1 MVAPVV
7 LKMLDAIVIG
17 AGQNGLAAAARLAA
31 AGRKVTVLE
40 RRGAIGGLAGAVEV
54 HPGYRVP
61 GILHDEGRVSAR
73 AAARLGLERH
83 GLAWRDAPPVFLAEA
98 GGPGILVDRAAGGAW
113 GEGGN
118 GSDGARA
125 AAAAAEIG
133 ARSRHDAAAYVRY
146 RAFLDRLRP
155 LLDSVMGAP
164 PPPLSPASAGDLWD
178 LARRGG
184 RLWRHGRRDTLE
196 LLRVAPMC
204 VADFLD
210 EQFETPL
217 LVEGLAAPAVIGTW
231 AGPWSAGTN
240 TNLLLAE
247 AAPGRHLAGGP
258 AALVA
263 ALERAARAAGAEI
276 RTGAEVLRLRVE
288 NGSAAGVTL
297 ASGERLDAATVVAT
311 CDPKR
316 VFLELIAPGTLP
328 IRIEEEYRRIRA
340 RGTAAKVH
348 LALSG
353 PLELAARPGQTFE
366 HIRIGGGHVDDLERA
381 FDAVK
386 YREVSPSPHLE
397 IRVPTVADPGLAPA
411 GHHVASILASYAP
424 HDVAGG
430 WTEKRRADFLE
441 SVLATLERHAP
452 DVRRRI
458 VAQELLTP
466 ADLEARYALTGG
478 QLHHGEPA
486 LDQLL
491 VMRPTPS
498 AARYATS
505 VPGLYLGGS
514 GSHGGGGVTF
524 VPGLLAAKAALAR

>member
-1 MVAPVV
+1 MA
-7 LKMLDAIVIG
+7 LDAIVIG

-31 AGRKVTVLE
+31 AGRKVAVLE
-40 RRGAIGGLAGAVEV
+40 RRGAVGGLAGAVEI

-61 GILHDEGRVSAR
+61 GILHDEGRVSPR

-83 GLAWRDAPPVFLAEA
+83 GLAWREAPPVFLAEA
-98 GGPGILVDRAAGGAW
+98 GGPGILVPGAGTA
-113 GEGGN
+113 
-118 GSDGARA
+118 D
-125 AAAAAEIG
+125 EIG
-133 ARSRHDAAAYVRY
+133 ARSRRDAAAWLRY
-146 RAFLDRLRP
+146 RAFLDQLRP
-155 LLDSVMGAP
+155 LLDSVMSSP
-164 PPPLSPASAGDLWD
+164 PPPLSPASAGDLWE

-204 VADFLD
+204 VADYLG
-210 EQFETPL
+210 ELFETPL
-217 LVEGLAAPAVIGTW
+217 LVAGLAAPAVIGTW

-247 AAPGRHLAGGP
+247 AVPGRRLAGGP

-276 RTGAEVLRLRVE
+276 RTGAEVRRLHVE
-288 NGSAAGVTL
+288 NGRAAGVTL
-297 ASGERLDAATVVAT
+297 ASGERLDAATVIAT

-316 VFLELIAPGTLP
+316 AFLELIAAGTLP

-353 PLELAARPGQTFE
+353 PLELAARPGQAFE
-366 HIRIGGGHVDDLERA
+366 HIRIGGSHVDDLERA

-386 YREVSPSPHLE
+386 YREVSPCPHLE
-397 IRVPTVADPGLAPA
+397 IRVPSVVDPGLAPA
-411 GHHVASILASYAP
+411 GHHVVTILASYAP

-430 WTEKRRADFLE
+430 WSETRRADFLA

-452 DVRRRI
+452 DLRSRI

-466 ADLEARYALTGG
+466 ADLAARYALTGG

-491 VMRPTPS
+491 VMRPAPS

-524 VPGLLAAKAALAR
+524 VPGLLAAAAALAP

>member
-1 MVAPVV
+1 MP
-7 LKMLDAIVIG
+7 LDAIVIG

-31 AGRKVTVLE
+31 AGRDVVVLE
-40 RRGAIGGLAGAVEV
+40 RRDVIGGLAGAVEL

-61 GILHDEGRVSAR
+61 GILHDEGRVSPR
-73 AAARLGLERH
+73 AAAKLGLERH
-83 GLAWRDAPPVFLAEA
+83 GLAWRDAPPVYLAEA
-98 GGPGILVDRAAGGAW
+98 GGPGILVPGADGSAAAG
-113 GEGGN
+113 
-118 GSDGARA
+118 
-125 AAAAAEIG
+125 EIG
-133 ARSRHDAAAYVRY
+133 ARSRRDAASYLRY
-146 RAFLDRLRP
+146 RAFFDKLRP
-155 LLDSVMGAP
+155 LLDAVMGSP
-164 PPPLSPASAGDLWD
+164 PPPLSPASAGDFWEI
-178 LARRGG
+178 ARRGG
-184 RLWRHGRRDTLE
+184 RLWRHGRHDTLE

-210 EQFETPL
+210 EHFETPL

-258 AALVA
+258 AALIA
-263 ALERAARAAGAEI
+263 ALERAARSAGATI
-276 RTGAEVLRLRVE
+276 RTGADAIRLRIE
-288 NGSAAGVTL
+288 NGRAAGVTL
-297 ASGERLDAATVVAT
+297 AGGEQLDAATVIAT

-316 VFLELIAPGTLP
+316 TFLELIAPGTLP

-366 HIRIGGGHVDDLERA
+366 HIRIGGGHVDELERA
-381 FDAVK
+381 FDAIK
-386 YREVSPSPHLE
+386 YGEVSPRPHLE
-397 IRVPTVADPGLAPA
+397 IRVPSVADPSLAPA
-411 GHHVASILASYAP
+411 GHHVVSILASYAP

-430 WTEKRRADFLE
+430 WTEQRRAGFLA
-441 SVLATLERHAP
+441 SVLATLERHVP
-452 DVRRRI
+452 DLRQRL

-466 ADLEARYALTGG
+466 ADLATHYGLTGG

-491 VMRPTPS
+491 VMRPAPS

-524 VPGLLAAKAALAR
+524 VPGLLAAAAALSR